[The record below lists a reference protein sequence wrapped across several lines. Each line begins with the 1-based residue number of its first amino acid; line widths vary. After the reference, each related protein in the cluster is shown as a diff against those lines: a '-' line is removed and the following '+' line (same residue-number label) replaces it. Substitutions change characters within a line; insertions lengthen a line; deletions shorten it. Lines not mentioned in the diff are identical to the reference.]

1 MPSSF
6 RVDAPFK
13 PAGDQPKAIEQLVD
27 GVRSGLSQQVL
38 LGVTGSG
45 KTNVMAW
52 AVEQL
57 QRPVL
62 VLRPNK
68 TLAAQLCAEF
78 RRLLPHNAVE
88 YFVSYYDYYQPEAY
102 IARTDTYIEKDSS
115 RNEEIDRMRHSTT
128 SALLTRRDVLVVASV
143 SCIYGIGSVEDYM
156 GESLKIDK
164 GQSIR
169 REVFLRKLTEMLYER
184 NDYDLAR
191 LRFRVRGDVVDL
203 VPANEEKVYRVEF
216 FGDEIERIQ
225 ELDSVTGEI
234 LGVRDE
240 FTVFPASHYV
250 TPADKLRIAMTDIEA
265 ELDERCKWF
274 QDHGRLLEA
283 QRLRQRTNFDLEML
297 RETGTCAGIENY
309 SRHLTR
315 RQPGDAPYTLMDFLP
330 DDTLIFV
337 DESHVA
343 VPQIGGMLGGDRSRK
358 AALVEYGFRLPS
370 AFDNRPLS
378 FEEWEERAGNVIYV
392 SATPGPYEMRRS
404 QRTAE
409 MVVRP
414 TGLVDPTVE
423 VRPTEGQIDDL
434 LAEVKKRT
442 AMGRRSLVTT
452 LTKRFAED
460 LADYLREYGVKVRY
474 LHSELDAMQRIE
486 VLTALRTGEVDVVV
500 GINLLREGLDLPE
513 VAFIGILDADKEG
526 YLRGYRSLIQ
536 TIGRA
541 ARNVFGHVVMYGDQ
555 MSEAMQRAIAE
566 TDRRRTIQ
574 VTHNEEHGITPQTIV
589 KAVYQLETRRDETS
603 LRAAAFQEA
612 AGLPPDE
619 VLAIVRD
626 LEKEM
631 RRLSKELQF
640 EDAARVRDRIIL
652 LRKRLAGEETGDRE
666 DDEEVALAIAAAP
679 KQKTMVR
686 NWRRSR
692 RGP

>member
-1 MPSSF
+1 MPSRF
-6 RVDAPFK
+6 HVDAPFQ
-13 PAGDQPKAIEQLVD
+13 PAGDQPRAIAELVE
-27 GVRSGLSQQVL
+27 GVRSGLTQQVL
-38 LGVTGSG
+38 AGVTGSG
-45 KTNVMAW
+45 KTNVVSW
-52 AVEQL
+52 VVEEL

-62 VLRPNK
+62 VLSPNK

-78 RRLLPHNAVE
+78 RRLLPENAVE

-115 RNEEIDRMRHSTT
+115 RNDDIDRMRHSTT
-128 SALLTRRDVLVVASV
+128 QNLLTRRDVLVVASV

-156 GESLKIDK
+156 GESLKIEK

-216 FGDEIERIQ
+216 FGDEVERIQ
-225 ELDSVTGEI
+225 ELDAITGEI
-234 LGVRDE
+234 LGTKQE

-250 TPADKLRIAMTDIEA
+250 TPADKLRLAMADIEA
-265 ELDERCKWF
+265 ELEERCKWF
-274 QDHGRLLEA
+274 EDHSRLLEA
-283 QRLRQRTNFDLEML
+283 QRLRQRTNFDLEMM

-315 RQPGDAPYTLMDFLP
+315 RQPGEAPYTLMDFLP
-330 DDTLIFV
+330 EDTLIFV

-378 FEEWEERAGNVIYV
+378 FEEWEDRARNVIYV
-392 SATPGPYEMRRS
+392 SATPGPYETRRS

-434 LAEVKKRT
+434 LAEVKRRT
-442 AMGRRSLVTT
+442 ALGQRSLVTT

-474 LHSELDAMQRIE
+474 LHSELDAMERIE

-526 YLRGYRSLIQ
+526 YLRAYRSFIQ
-536 TIGRA
+536 IIGRA
-541 ARNVFGHVVMYGDQ
+541 ARNVEGHVVMYADSITDSMRQ
-555 MSEAMQRAIAE
+555 ALDE
-566 TDRRRTIQ
+566 TERRRNRQTAY
-574 VTHNEEHGITPQTIV
+574 NAEHGITPETV
-589 KAVYQLETRRDETS
+589 KKAIYALEINENDIQADAIEIM
-603 LRAAAFQEA
+603 
-612 AGLPPDE
+612 AGAGVPREDL
-619 VLAIVRD
+619 LAIVRD

-640 EDAARVRDRIIL
+640 EDAARVRDRIIA
-652 LRKRLAGEETGDRE
+652 LRRRLSGEDTAKE
-666 DDEEVALAIAAAP
+666 DDADVAMAIAAAP
-679 KQKTMVR
+679 KQKTTVR
-686 NWRRSR
+686 NWRRTR

>member
-1 MPSSF
+1 MPTRF

-13 PAGDQPKAIEQLVD
+13 PAGDQPQAIAEVVG
-27 GVRSGLSQQVL
+27 GVRSGLTQQVL

-45 KTNVMAW
+45 KTNVVAW
-52 AVEQL
+52 AVEEL

-62 VLRPNK
+62 VLSPNK

-78 RRLLPHNAVE
+78 RRLLPENAVE

-115 RNEEIDRMRHSTT
+115 RNDDIDRMRHSATQ
-128 SALLTRRDVLVVASV
+128 SLLTRRDVLVVASV

-156 GESLKIDK
+156 GESLRVEK

-216 FGDEIERIQ
+216 FGDEVDRIQ
-225 ELDSVTGEI
+225 ELDAVTGEI
-234 LGVRDE
+234 LGARE
-240 FTVFPASHYV
+240 QFTVFPASHYV
-250 TPADKLRIAMTDIEA
+250 TPADKLRLAMADIEV
-265 ELDERCKWF
+265 ELEERCRWF
-274 QDHGRLLEA
+274 EDHGHLLEA

-309 SRHLTR
+309 SMHLTR
-315 RQPGDAPYTLMDFLP
+315 RKPGETPYTLMDFLP
-330 DDTLIFV
+330 ADTLIFV

-378 FEEWEERAGNVIYV
+378 FEEWEERAQNVIYV

-404 QRTAE
+404 QRTVE
-409 MVVRP
+409 MLVRP

-434 LAEVKKRT
+434 LAEVRKRT
-442 AMGRRSLVTT
+442 ELGQRSLVTT

-486 VLTALRTGEVDVVV
+486 VLTALRSGEVDVVV

-526 YLRGYRSLIQ
+526 YLRAYRSFIQ
-536 TIGRA
+536 IIGRA
-541 ARNVFGHVVMYGDQ
+541 ARNVEGHVVMYADSITDSMRQ
-555 MSEAMQRAIAE
+555 ALDE
-566 TDRRRTIQ
+566 TERRRTKQ
-574 VTHNEEHGITPQTIV
+574 VAYNAEHGITPASV
-589 KAVYQLETRRDETS
+589 KKAIYALEINANDIQADAVEIM
-603 LRAAAFQEA
+603 
-612 AGLPPDE
+612 AGAGVPREDL
-619 VLAIVRD
+619 LAIVRD

-652 LRKRLAGEETGDRE
+652 LRKRLSGELESKE
-666 DDEEVALAIAAAP
+666 DDADVAMAIAAAP
-679 KQKTMVR
+679 KQRTTVR
-686 NWRRSR
+686 NWRRTR